1 MKMDKYI
8 YLVAQLPALVFDKP
22 SYMTSAR
29 FLEEA
34 DKWMGRRD
42 FDRLRSVRLMDTDM
56 DRKQP
61 SVVRKVQE
69 FEHRIRQDL
78 SQWRQ
83 AGEKNTE
90 YKPSFPISVIK
101 EGNPLEIE
109 KKLLRLRWQMI
120 ESLEQG
126 HHFDLDLLTL
136 YYLKLQIQLKLAE
149 YDKEKGMNRFQQI
162 SKGPE

>member
-1 MKMDKYI
+1 MDKYI

-22 SYMTSAR
+22 SYMTSER

-34 DKWMGRRD
+34 DKWMNRRD
-42 FDRLRSVRLMDTDM
+42 FNRLRNVRLMDPVR
-56 DRKQP
+56 DRKQLP
-61 SVVRKVQE
+61 VIRKVQE
-69 FEHRIRQDL
+69 YEHRIRQDL

-83 AGEKNTE
+83 AGKKNQE

-109 KKLLRLRWQMI
+109 KKLLRLRWQEI
-120 ESLEQG
+120 EKLEQD
-126 HHFDLDLLTL
+126 HHFDLNLLAL
-136 YYLKLQIQLKLAE
+136 YYLKLQIQVKLAE
-149 YDKEKGMNRFQQI
+149 YDKEEGMNRFQQI